1 MIGLLKKRNDEW
13 QVATVLYN
21 GAWSN
26 HYPTHPEH
34 NLWLKVWGKEG
45 MKVVLEIEDKKYAK
59 IKEIC
64 KHECTLL

>member
-1 MIGLLKKRNDEW
+1 MIGLLKNRNNEW
-13 QVATVLYN
+13 TVATVMYN

-26 HYPTHPEH
+26 HIPTHPEH

-45 MKVVLEIEDKKYAK
+45 MKVIIQIDEGHAR

-64 KHECTLL
+64 KHECTDL